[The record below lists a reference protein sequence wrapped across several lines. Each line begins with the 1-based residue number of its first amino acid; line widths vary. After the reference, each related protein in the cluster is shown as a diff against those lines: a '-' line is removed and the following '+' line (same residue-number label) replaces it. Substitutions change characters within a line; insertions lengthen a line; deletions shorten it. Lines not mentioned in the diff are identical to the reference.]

1 MSYFFPFGNAEAISV
16 TSISQSFS
24 AATASFILNSVVVP
38 TASFAT
44 STTNVPPNG
53 TTGASILE
61 EACTDTP
68 AAGNTGPTGPSG
80 PLGTDVTSC
89 PPGTKECPGLFT
101 SLSLFVNPN
110 RASGSQF
117 SIVCIETAGYILATI
132 GCPNYLPTSSGYT
145 LPTIPQP

>member
-16 TSISQSFS
+16 SNISQSFS
-24 AATASFILNSVVVP
+24 ATTAGFILNSVFVP

-44 STTNVPPNG
+44 STTNTPPAG
-53 TTGASILE
+53 TAGANVLE
-61 EACTDTP
+61 AACTETP
-68 AAGNTGPTGPSG
+68 APGNTGPTGPIG

-117 SIVCIETAGYILATI
+117 SIVCIETAGYIQSTI
-132 GCPNYLPTSSGYT
+132 GCPDYLPTSSGYT
-145 LPTIPQP
+145 LPTIP

>member
-16 TSISQSFS
+16 FSISQSFS
-24 AATASFILNSVVVP
+24 ATTAGFILNSVFVP

-44 STTNVPPNG
+44 STTNTPPAG
-53 TTGASILE
+53 IAGANALE
-61 EACTDTP
+61 AACTET
-68 AAGNTGPTGPSG
+68 AAPGNTGPTGPRG

-117 SIVCIETAGYILATI
+117 NIVCIETAGYVQSTI
-132 GCPNYLPTSSGYT
+132 ICPDYLPTSSGYT
-145 LPTIPQP
+145 LPTIP